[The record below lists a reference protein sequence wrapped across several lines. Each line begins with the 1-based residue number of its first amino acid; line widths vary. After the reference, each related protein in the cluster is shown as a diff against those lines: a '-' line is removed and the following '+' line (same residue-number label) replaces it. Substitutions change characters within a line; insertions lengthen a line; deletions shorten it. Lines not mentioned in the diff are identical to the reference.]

1 WHAHKKTPCSIFCCV
16 VFRFVLF
23 YFFFGILKSR
33 EPHVPNIEVASMDF
47 TVNWDLLIRL
57 PDYLLGDNKCPQGDI
72 QASLF
77 YKDLTLAT
85 SSTQRYEYLNHK
97 SPQLLRVS
105 ATVSEK
111 DIRGLVGQN
120 IIKDIKEKSEVRFG
134 SRVFLARCRE
144 NSTRVLSYNCDETTL
159 RFDPGSNMK
168 AIASRNNP

>member
-1 WHAHKKTPCSIFCCV
+1 MSSRRHSSFLVLQGSYPSYLVHAKVRVYLILFLFNYFIIHNLRKKI
-16 VFRFVLF
+16 
-23 YFFFGILKSR
+23 
-33 EPHVPNIEVASMDF
+33 
-47 TVNWDLLIRL
+47 
-57 PDYLLGDNKCPQGDI
+57 DYLI
-72 QASLF
+72 VI
-77 YKDLTLAT
+77 
-85 SSTQRYEYLNHK
+85 RYEYLNHK
-97 SPQLLRVS
+97 SPQLLRFS

-168 AIASRNNP
+168 AIIASRNNPTCRLG